1 VRKVTAKLFA
11 FSRTFEAMGLLSS
24 IRSVFNPKVPA
35 LSEEKVV
42 TQAVLPFAPL
52 TLNGQSKTQSE
63 RWMERMLDAFTPGS
77 LSRSYD
83 GAVNATIY
91 DPSWQGY
98 STSGSYEVLHGW
110 RQVCYLAR
118 DLERNNSH
126 VGSWLREVN
135 NNVFGSTGIR
145 IQPRIK
151 LVDGRRKDRSTGP
164 LHSAL
169 NKTIKDAWTDFRRK
183 KNFEVTG
190 KFSGA
195 TWDELLMRRAL
206 IDGGVILRLHRNYP
220 NKYGFAVQAIE
231 IDALDLWANEIYG
244 PNRITTGVETDDLA
258 KVTGYW
264 LIDFSQSDL
273 MAVNTIGRRI
283 RFPPEDILHFWFPQ
297 RITSVRG
304 ISTLAPTMIDLR
316 MLSKYEEASA
326 IAARNAAAK
335 MGFYLRDPLHPGPQ
349 YEGQRT
355 RPDGTIV
362 EEVSPGSLF
371 ELPAGYKFQA
381 FDPGQPNDTYPEF
394 RKGMLRT
401 CASGMGVMYN
411 TLANELESI
420 NYSSARWGAEV
431 EHEYWRRMQRYY
443 CETVLAEIF
452 RPWLE
457 CAILSGAVAA
467 PFSAVEEIC
476 NSIVW
481 RPRGWPYIDPLKDSQ
496 ASLAAIDGGLSTYR
510 RELMELGID
519 WEEHLDEIEEERREL
534 EKRGLV
540 FVNSFSRRPEVLG
553 SLEDPSVDPGELQAQ
568 ANPPPQTS
576 VSSPKKK
583 LFPAKPTSSNA

>member
-1 VRKVTAKLFA
+1 
-11 FSRTFEAMGLLSS
+11 MGLVSS
-24 IRSVFNPKVPA
+24 IRS
-35 LSEEKVV
+35 L
-42 TQAVLPFAPL
+42 FAPPKIPSL
-52 TLNGQSKTQSE
+52 PADFKLVPRSGLPYAPLSLAGGVKTETE
-63 RWMERMLDAFTPGS
+63 RWMDRMLNAFTPGS
-77 LSRSYD
+77 LARSYD

-91 DPSWQGY
+91 DPSWFGS

-110 RQVCYLAR
+110 RQVCYLSR
-118 DLERNNSH
+118 DLERNNGH
-126 VGSWLREVN
+126 VVAWLREVT
-135 NNVFGSTGIR
+135 NNVFGSNGIR
-145 IQPRIK
+145 IQPRVR
-151 LVDGRRKDRSTGP
+151 LVDGRRKDRRSGP
-164 LHSAL
+164 LNTEL
-169 NKTIKDAWTDFRRK
+169 NKRIKEAWIDFRRR
-183 KNFEVTG
+183 KNFEVTE

-195 TWDELLMRRAL
+195 TWDEILMRRAL
-206 IDGGVILRLHRNYP
+206 IDGGVLLRLHRNYP
-220 NKYGFAVQAIE
+220 NRYGFAVQAIE

-244 PNRITTGVETDDLA
+244 PNRITTGVETDDLS

-264 LIDFSQSDL
+264 LIDFAQSDL

-283 RFPPEDILHFWFPQ
+283 RYLPEDILHFWFPQ

-355 RPDGTIV
+355 RSDGTIV

-371 ELPAGYKFQA
+371 ELPVGYKFQA

-401 CASGMGVMYN
+401 CASALGVMSN
-411 TLANELESI
+411 TLSSDLESI
-420 NYSSARWGAEV
+420 NYSSSRYGKEV
-431 EHEYWRRMQRYY
+431 ENANWRGMQRYY
-443 CETVLAEIF
+443 IESVLQEIF

-457 CAILSGAVAA
+457 CSILSGAIAA

-481 RPRGWPYIDPLKDSQ
+481 RPRGYPFIDPLKDLT

-510 RELMELGID
+510 RELSELGID
-519 WEEHLDEIEEERREL
+519 WEEHLDEIEEERDEL
-534 EKRGLV
+534 LRRGIV
-540 FVNSFSRRPEVLG
+540 FVNPFSKRPEVLG
-553 SLEDPSVDPGELQAQ
+553 SMEDPSVDPGEIGAGGGS
-568 ANPPPQTS
+568 ATPATTQTS

-583 LFPAKPTSSNA
+583 LFKAKQPAPSA

>member
-1 VRKVTAKLFA
+1 
-11 FSRTFEAMGLLSS
+11 MD
-24 IRSVFNPKVPA
+24 
-35 LSEEKVV
+35 
-42 TQAVLPFAPL
+42 
-52 TLNGQSKTQSE
+52 
-63 RWMERMLDAFTPGS
+63 RMLDAFTPGS

-91 DPSWQGY
+91 DPSWFGS

-126 VGSWLREVN
+126 VTSWLREVN

-151 LVDGRRKDRSTGP
+151 LVDGRRKDRSSGP
-164 LHSAL
+164 LHPTL

-190 KFSGA
+190 KFSGT

-206 IDGGVILRLHRNYP
+206 VDGGVLLRLHRNYP
-220 NKYGFAVQAIE
+220 NRYGFAVQAIE

-244 PNRITTGVETDDLA
+244 PNRITTGVETDDLSR
-258 KVTGYW
+258 VTGYW
-264 LIDFSQSDL
+264 IIDFAQSDL
-273 MAVNTIGRRI
+273 MAVNTIGRRT
-283 RFPPEDILHFWFPQ
+283 RYLPEDILHFWFPQ
-297 RITSVRG
+297 RVTSVRG

-371 ELPAGYKFQA
+371 ELPVGYKFQA
-381 FDPGQPNDTYPEF
+381 FDPGQPNDSYESF

-401 CASGMGVMYN
+401 CASGMGIMYN

-443 CETVLAEIF
+443 CESVLAEIF

-457 CAILSGAVAA
+457 CSILSGAIPA

-481 RPRGWPYIDPLKDSQ
+481 RPRGWQYVDPLKDSQ
-496 ASLAAIDGGLSTYR
+496 AALAAIDGGLSTYK

-519 WEEHLDEIEEERREL
+519 WEEHLDEIEEERAEL
-534 EKRGLV
+534 QKRGLV
-540 FVNSFSRRPEVLG
+540 FVNPFAKHPEVMG
-553 SLEDPSVDPGELQAQ
+553 SLENPEAEPTAAPATGGGAGPVPTTPSP
-568 ANPPPQTS
+568 
-576 VSSPKKK
+576 PKKK
-583 LFPAKPTSSNA
+583 LFPPKQPAPSA

>member
-1 VRKVTAKLFA
+1 
-11 FSRTFEAMGLLSS
+11 MGLISS
-24 IRSVFNPKVPA
+24 IRSFLAPVPRVPA
-35 LSEEKVV
+35 LPADVKLVR
-42 TQAVLPFAPL
+42 TGLPFPPSL
-52 TLNGQSKTQSE
+52 LLNGHAKTETE
-63 RWMERMLDAFTPGS
+63 RWMDRMLDAFTPGS
-77 LSRSYD
+77 LSRAYD

-91 DPSWQGY
+91 DPSWQGH

-126 VGSWLREVN
+126 VTSWLREVS
-135 NNVFGSTGIR
+135 NNVFGYTGIR
-145 IQPRIK
+145 MQPRIK
-151 LVDGRRKDRSTGP
+151 LVDGRRKDRTSGP
-164 LHSAL
+164 LHTAL
-169 NKTIKDAWTDFRRK
+169 NKVIKDAWTDFRRK
-183 KNFEVTG
+183 KNFEVTQ

-206 IDGGVILRLHRNYP
+206 VDGGVLLRLYRNYP

-258 KVTGYW
+258 KVSGYW
-264 LIDFSQSDL
+264 LIDFAQSDL

-283 RFPPEDILHFWFPQ
+283 RYLPEDIIHFWFPS
-297 RITSVRG
+297 RITAVRG

-316 MLSKYEEASA
+316 MLGKYEEASA
-326 IAARNAAAK
+326 IAARNASAK

-371 ELPAGYKFQA
+371 ELPVGYKFQP

-431 EHEYWRRMQRYY
+431 EHEFWRRIQRYY
-443 CETVLAEIF
+443 AESVLAEIF

-457 CAILSGAVAA
+457 CSILAGAIPA

-481 RPRGWPYIDPLKDSQ
+481 RPRGWQFIDPLKDSQ

-519 WEEHLDEIEEERREL
+519 WEEHLDEIEEERAEL
-534 EKRGLV
+534 ARRGIV
-540 FVNSFSRRPEVLG
+540 FVNPFSRRPEILG
-553 SLEDPSVDPGELQAQ
+553 SLEDPSVEPGEIEAGNG
-568 ANPPPQTS
+568 AATPSATQTS
-576 VSSPKKK
+576 VTSPKQKVFK
-583 LFPAKPTSSNA
+583 AKQPAPPA